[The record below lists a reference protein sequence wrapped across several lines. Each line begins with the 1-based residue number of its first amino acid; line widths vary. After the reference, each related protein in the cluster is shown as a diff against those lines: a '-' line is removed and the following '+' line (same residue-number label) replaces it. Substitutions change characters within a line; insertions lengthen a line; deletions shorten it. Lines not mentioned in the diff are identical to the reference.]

1 MSEPKEFL
9 NDRPPQNISRR
20 SFMLRAS
27 VLATSA
33 ALFSLSPVGRA
44 IADWAENGRRESSEL
59 LEHLLLQENCLAF
72 NGERRD
78 PVTGLYHLGQG
89 YRAYNPR
96 IMRFHAA
103 DSLSPFGEGGINPYA
118 YCLGN
123 PVNLIDPTGKNAA
136 AIGGIIGGALGIVFA
151 IALAVASFGIL
162 VEASV
167 GIMLASM
174 AGISAASLA
183 LQATGGLLL
192 LGGAV
197 GLGVGSAFNLSS
209 SVAGLTD
216 PNNLDLQR
224 TLSIIGTVITGIGVV
239 LTLPAGTIGNA
250 AAAFSTLATSTLDK
264 TRQVI
269 GSVGS
274 LVSAGGFLT
283 SVAGNYMDDA
293 SMKKVG
299 GYIELSALM
308 TLSTGFFPISKAA
321 FSPNLGMGFALAEV
335 IRLPSIGNQI
345 ANVARL

>member
-1 MSEPKEFL
+1 MSEPKESF
-9 NDRPPQNISRR
+9 NDRPAQNITRR

-44 IADWAENGRRESSEL
+44 IADWADNGRENSEL
-59 LEHLLLQENCLAF
+59 LERLLLQENCLAF
-72 NGERRD
+72 NGERCD

-136 AIGGIIGGALGIVFA
+136 AIGGVVGGVLGIVFA
-151 IALAVASFGIL
+151 IALAVASFGTLIN
-162 VEASV
+162 ASV
-167 GIMLASM
+167 GIIMASM
-174 AGISAASLA
+174 AGLSTASLA
-183 LQATGGLLL
+183 LQAASSLLL
-192 LGGAV
+192 LGG
-197 GLGVGSAFNLSS
+197 
-209 SVAGLTD
+209 SVALGAGSVFNVASTVVGVTA

-224 TLSIIGTVITGIGVV
+224 TLAIIGTVITGIGVV
-239 LTLPAGTIGNA
+239 ATLPVGTINA
-250 AAAFSTLATSTLDK
+250 SVAFSTLATSTLDK

-274 LVSAGGFLT
+274 LVSAGGFFT

-293 SMKKVG
+293 IMKKVG

-321 FSPNLGMGFALAEV
+321 FSPNLEMGYALAEV
-335 IRLPSIGNQI
+335 IRLPGIANQI